1 MLAYPEK
8 DAVTAV
14 EICEICVG
22 PAAWSYAH
30 SLSAE
35 IDDNWRAAVRDNP
48 NFFNGTIHLMDQL
61 DIAAGK
67 LTARLL
73 RTEFKNYLYW
83 RQKDF
88 PKTGVRDGFGSALIQ
103 SRDGAYLLGR
113 QRAGNVNAGLAYLP
127 GGFIDT
133 RDVDAA
139 GNIDIAASI
148 IREVAEE
155 TGLSAADLMP
165 RPGFIVTEHAAQVS
179 IAKPLDVAMDA
190 DVIAARIARHIAAEP
205 DAELE
210 EVVIVRTAADLEG
223 LAMPAFARILLAEL
237 LTKGS
242 GAL

>member
-1 MLAYPEK
+1 MLAYP
-8 DAVTAV
+8 DRDTVTAV
-14 EICEICVG
+14 ESCEISVG
-22 PAAWSYAH
+22 PAAWTYAH

-67 LTARLL
+67 LAARLL

-83 RQKDF
+83 RQKGF
-88 PKTGVRDGFGSALIQ
+88 PETGVRDGFGSALIQ

-113 QRAGNVNAGLAYLP
+113 QRAGNVNAGLVYLP
-127 GGFIDT
+127 GGFIDA

-155 TGLSAADLMP
+155 TGLSATDLSP
-165 RPGFIVTEHAAQVS
+165 RPGFIVTQHAAQVS
-179 IAKPLDVAMDA
+179 IAKTLDVAMDA
-190 DVIAARIARHIAAEP
+190 DALAARIARHIAAEP

-210 EVVIVRTAADLEG
+210 DVVIVRTAADLDG
-223 LAMPAFARILLAEL
+223 LAMPAFARILIGAL

-242 GAL
+242 GTP